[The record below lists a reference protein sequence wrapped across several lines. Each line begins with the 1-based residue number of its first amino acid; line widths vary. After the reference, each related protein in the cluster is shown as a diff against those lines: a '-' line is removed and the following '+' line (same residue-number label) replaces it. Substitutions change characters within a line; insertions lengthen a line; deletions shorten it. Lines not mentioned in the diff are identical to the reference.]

1 MFWSR
6 FRAYTLI
13 PVFIVIILFSFFLYK
28 LIKNKDDNKKM
39 LPIMIV
45 TIVLLVLEFFKQ
57 LLSIIRGYDL
67 YHIPLHFCSLF
78 LYFLPLAV
86 FYKGKYKN
94 TFRVLAGVIST
105 CLFLF
110 MSVYPLLIYPDNDIR
125 MIKVF
130 FSGEDIY
137 RFFQFHSVIFHNI
150 ALLPF
155 FFFVC
160 SGVCEFDTKK
170 DIKAIL
176 IAFAIYAV
184 IAGVL
189 ANVIDTNFNNFRS
202 CNADFLENVRLS
214 LVDSMGALG
223 QVIYVLMI
231 AVGTI
236 AVPILAYLLLK
247 LFTKLNSKVEVGL
260 NVSFILAILVSIG
273 LIITIFNRGLGML
286 VSFLFVVV
294 LLSSAIP
301 TLFNS
306 ITAKKTK
313 YIVCSSVFT
322 LIGFIAVILGF
333 IFL

>member
-28 LIKNKDDNKKM
+28 IIKNKEDNKKM

-78 LYFLPLAV
+78 LYFLPLTV
-86 FYKGKYKN
+86 FYNGKYKN
-94 TFRVLAGVIST
+94 IFRVLAGVIST

-155 FFFVC
+155 FFFAFG
-160 SGVCEFDTKK
+160 SICEFDTKK
-170 DIKAIL
+170 DLKAIV

-184 IAGVL
+184 IAGTL

-214 LVDSMGALG
+214 LVNSLG
-223 QVIYVLMI
+223 GFGQLIYVLMI
-231 AVGTI
+231 GVGTI
-236 AVPILAYLLLK
+236 AVPIAAYFILK
-247 LFTKLNSKVEVGL
+247 LFTKAYGRVETGL
-260 NVSFILAILVSIG
+260 NVSFVLAALVTLGIIIFLINQGIGMIVCSI
-273 LIITIFNRGLGML
+273 
-286 VSFLFVVV
+286 FLV
-294 LLSSAIP
+294 LLLASVIP
-301 TLFNS
+301 TLINA
-306 ITAKKTK
+306 ITSKKTK
-313 YIVCSSVFT
+313 YIAFASAFC
-322 LIGFIAVILGF
+322 LIGVIAMILEF